1 MTKLAIFDQ
10 GRAAPCPDPFNLA
23 AYVLSAGLDDAVALE
38 VFGETVERW
47 RYADLRDAVWRTA
60 GGLLDLG
67 LKDGDRLLLR
77 VGNDPAFP
85 VLFLAAVAVGIV
97 PVPTSALLTDP
108 EVRGIV
114 AELRPAIVA
123 FAGGLEPLADLGA
136 PTLDAKGVARL
147 RSAEPAQPV
156 MGSPNRLAYMI
167 YTSGTSG
174 QPCAVMHAHRAVW
187 ARRMMWDGWYGLRSN
202 DRMLHAGAF
211 NWTYTLGTGLMD
223 PWAIGGTAMVYTGPP
238 DRTVWGRLARDHGA
252 TIFAA
257 APGVYRQIVKAGA
270 EGFEDLRHG
279 LSAGEKMPA
288 VVMDAWQAQT
298 GKSVYEALGMSEVS
312 TFVSSSPNVVPRFG
326 TAGKAQDGRRLA
338 VLGTDGPVGFG
349 DAGVMAVSHDDPG
362 LMLGY
367 FEQPDETAAKYQD
380 QWFLTGD
387 TVSMDEDGY
396 VTYLGRDDDMMNA
409 GGYRVSPIEVE
420 AAMMRCEGVIMV
432 AAAEVEVREDVRV
445 IAGFYVADADLS
457 DALLEICTNALA
469 KYKTPRMFVKMDALP
484 MGANNKIQRKT
495 LRDWTQ
501 NDPT

>member
-1 MTKLAIFDQ
+1 MTELAIFDQ
-10 GRAAPCPDPFNLA
+10 GRGVPCPDPFNLA
-23 AYVLSAGLDDAVALE
+23 AYVLAAGADEGVALE
-38 VFGETVERW
+38 VYGETVERW

-85 VLFLAAVAVGIV
+85 VLFLAAVAVGVV

-108 EVRGIV
+108 EVRRIV
-114 AELRPAIVA
+114 AELRPAMVA
-123 FAGGLEPLADLGA
+123 FAGGLKPLADLGV

-156 MGSPNRLAYMI
+156 MGSPDRLAYMI

-174 QPCAVMHAHRAVW
+174 QPRAVMHAHRAVW
-187 ARRMMWDGWYGLRSN
+187 ARRMMWDGWYGLRAD

-211 NWTYTLGTGLMD
+211 NWTYTLGTGLLD
-223 PWAIGGTAMVYTGPP
+223 PWAIGATAMVYTGPP
-238 DRTVWGRLARDHGA
+238 DRSIWGPLVRDHGA

-257 APGVYRQIVKAGA
+257 APGVYRQIVEASGD
-270 EGFEDLRHG
+270 GFDALRHG

-288 VVMDAWQAQT
+288 AIMSAWQTQT
-298 GKSVYEALGMSEVS
+298 GKAVYEALGMSEVS
-312 TFVSSSPNVVPRFG
+312 TFVSSSPNVAPRLG

-338 VLGTDGPVGFG
+338 VLGSDGPVGVG
-349 DAGVMAVSHDDPG
+349 EAGVMAVSKDDPG

-367 FEQPDETAAKYQD
+367 FEQPKETAAKYQD
-380 QWFLTGD
+380 GWFVTGD
-387 TVSMDEDGY
+387 TVSMDGDGY

-420 AAMMRCEGVIMV
+420 AAMMACDGVLQA
-432 AAAEVEVREDVRV
+432 AAAEVEVREGVRV
-445 IAGFYVADADLS
+445 IAGFYVADVDL
-457 DALLEICTNALA
+457 DEALREICDRALA

-484 MGANNKIQRKT
+484 MGANNKIQRKA
-495 LRDWTQ
+495 LRDWT
-501 NDPT
+501 PK